1 MFLVERLSSPIGLRV
16 DLAPRQ
22 LLGEAS
28 DLVRAALVARPP
40 VADPATPKAYLQNSQ
55 LDLALPQ
62 PARRRK
68 AG

>member
-1 MFLVERLSSPIGLRV
+1 MFLVDRLPPPTGLHP
-16 DLAPRQ
+16 DLAPRT
-22 LLGEAS
+22 LFGGTG
-28 DLVRAALVARPP
+28 DLVRAALTARPA
-40 VADPATPKAYLQNSQ
+40 ADADAPKMQRIDQ